1 MIGTIEEIANNV
13 LEQTPEVVVDYRLRR
28 DVLRKSKSD
37 SMLKQV
43 RRVLDANLCVQ
54 VLLIEQRADGGWGAF
69 NSRNTKLKQKIPFTE
84 VGVERAVFLGLDNE
98 HLNSKG
104 MVGKKR
110 LAKHISDA
118 GWGQFVGMLAYKS
131 EWYGCELVAVDRFFP
146 SSKTCGHCGTVMEA
160 MRLHVRV
167 WDCPICDTQH
177 DRDLNAA
184 RNILKQATAGTAG
197 SYADGV
203 QVRPA
208 ARLQAGTQ
216 KSEAQ
221 QLAAG

>member
-1 MIGTIEEIANNV
+1 
-13 LEQTPEVVVDYRLRR
+13 
-28 DVLRKSKSD
+28 
-37 SMLKQV
+37 
-43 RRVLDANLCVQ
+43 
-54 VLLIEQRADGGWGAF
+54 
-69 NSRNTKLKQKIPFTE
+69 
-84 VGVERAVFLGLDNE
+84 
-98 HLNSKG
+98 
-104 MVGKKR
+104 
-110 LAKHISDA
+110 
-118 GWGQFVGMLAYKS
+118 MLAYKS
-131 EWYGCELVAVDRFFP
+131 EWYGCELVAVDGFFP

-160 MRLHVRV
+160 MPLHVRV

-221 QLAAG
+221 QLAVLLAKSKRKIKRPQKL